1 MKKHVPGFAA
11 GVGVSAVIACLA
23 WPVDTDLSPSTRPTA
38 AESAGVSPQ
47 PQPPPAQTVPAS
59 TTKASAPEASALTQ
73 PVRESPAQTQ
83 GLPAKAA
90 SDAALELPG
99 GKLGAQRSGDSDSLD
114 RLLSSMK
121 VRCTFD
127 RGAGGQW
134 PSGKLFPHSAA
145 WQGGPVDFE
154 SVDILDNR
162 ARLVGN
168 PGVTGTIDGVTD
180 IRVTASNS
188 GLHFSALKPD
198 GELFATTV
206 FGALDSD
213 GRYLAVM
220 STHGTGFDH
229 ESAQFY
235 GACTL

>member
-1 MKKHVPGFAA
+1 MKKHLPGFVA
-11 GVGVSAVIACLA
+11 GVGASAVAAWLA
-23 WPVDTDLSPSTRPTA
+23 WPVDIDVRPGSTGASLPQ
-38 AESAGVSPQ
+38 Q
-47 PQPPPAQTVPAS
+47 PQATADVSAPTS
-59 TTKASAPEASALTQ
+59 TTRVSTPDSIAPKAQERASSRQEPAPAAKAVSAP
-73 PVRESPAQTQ
+73 
-83 GLPAKAA
+83 
-90 SDAALELPG
+90 ALELPG
-99 GKLGAQRSGDSDSLD
+99 GGLTAQRSGDLVPLD
-114 RLLSSMK
+114 KLLSSMR
-121 VRCTFD
+121 VRCVFD

-134 PSGKLFPHSAA
+134 PSGKLFPHTAA

-162 ARLVGN
+162 ARLVGSQ
-168 PGVTGTIDGVTD
+168 GLTGTIDGITD
-180 IRVTASNS
+180 IRVTATNS
-188 GLHFSALKPD
+188 GLHFSGFKPD